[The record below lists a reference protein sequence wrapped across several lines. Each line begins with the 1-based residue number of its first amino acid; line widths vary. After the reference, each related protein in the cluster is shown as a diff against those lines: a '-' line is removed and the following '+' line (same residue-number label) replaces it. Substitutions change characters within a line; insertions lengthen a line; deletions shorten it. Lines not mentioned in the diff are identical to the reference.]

1 MSVIVTIRENA
12 SIKIEGEITLLDHAG
27 LPIETTPGKPVV
39 LCRCGHSSK
48 KPFCDSAH
56 KRCGWV
62 AVNPDPTVPPAPP
75 KAPMPAPTAP
85 APATPAP

>member
-1 MSVIVTIRENA
+1 MGVIVTIRENA

-27 LPIETTPGKPVV
+27 VPIAYTPGKPVA
-39 LCRCGHSSK
+39 LCRCGHSSR

-56 KRCGWV
+56 RRCGWV

-75 KAPMPAPTAP
+75 KADPAATTTPPPAAP
-85 APATPAP
+85 AA